1 MGLMG
6 GRRRRFEA
14 VETRHDSTSGRPL
27 AEAPPLSDT
36 AWSWSENPD
45 LLPVIGPRRAGR
57 YEVHDAQGHLVGT
70 IRGDYVI
77 GFTVSCW
84 GHSFRVGDL
93 AEASARI
100 AEYAVGERAQAA
112 GLVGEDARG
121 RGDGPVARSA

>member
-1 MGLMG
+1 MGIIS
-6 GRRRRFEA
+6 GRRRRFHA
-14 VETRHDSTSGRPL
+14 VETVLDSTGDLPV
-27 AEAPPLSDT
+27 AEVAPRTD
-36 AWSWSENPD
+36 ASWPWDGNPD
-45 LLPVIGPRRAGR
+45 LLPVVGPRRAGR
-57 YEVHDAQGHLVGT
+57 YEVRDAQGRLVGT

-100 AEYAVGERAQAA
+100 AELALAEHA
-112 GLVGEDARG
+112 GTAGAIGEDAH